1 MNSVHWAFLA
11 LTAWFIPI
19 ALVAY
24 QSAGIPESIP
34 QWYVG
39 IGGML
44 GLYATGRQIVGS
56 IAALKGKTTKVN

>member
-24 QSAGIPESIP
+24 QSASIPESIP
-34 QWYVG
+34 EWYIG

-44 GLYATGRQIVGS
+44 GLYATARQAIGT
-56 IAALKGKTTKVN
+56 IATLKGKSTKVA